1 MVDSPRSF
9 EFPKTVQKLR
19 RKKKKKKKK
28 KKKIKKKRKWH
39 LITQYVFAS
48 TLESAAYQGYI
59 ES

>member
-28 KKKIKKKRKWH
+28 KKKIKKKRN
-39 LITQYVFAS
+39 TEYVFAS